1 MKAVIR
7 EPKTAP
13 TSFQTRHS
21 GSSKVLAS
29 PLEAVNLIGAEPT
42 TVTKRPIGHSLL
54 SLFQQLLSLH
64 LIGCNLIKLCK
75 LLKSAIVVV

>member
-42 TVTKRPIGHSLL
+42 TVTKRPLAQL
-54 SLFQQLLSLH
+54 SLAF
-64 LIGCNLIKLCK
+64 
-75 LLKSAIVVV
+75 SASS